1 MKKYILAALLTAI
14 APPAFAQCEL
24 TIPSMGALRYNTF
37 DTMDQ
42 VILMS
47 GTVTCD
53 MTTTVR
59 IQASKGSSNTY
70 NQRTFASGQ
79 NRLNYNVYL
88 GTSETYIWGDRSAG
102 TSEMRFMVN
111 NATATPITAN
121 VRIPAGQNPPVGVY
135 SDTLVFTLIF

>member
-1 MKKYILAALLTAI
+1 MKKYILAALLAATAT
-14 APPAFAQCEL
+14 PAFAQCEL

-37 DTMDQ
+37 DTIDQ

-53 MTTTVR
+53 VTTTVR
-59 IQASKGSSNTY
+59 IQSSKGSSNTY

-79 NRLNYNVYL
+79 NRLNYNLYL
-88 GTSETYIWGDRSAG
+88 DTSETYIWGDRSAG
-102 TSEMRFMVN
+102 TSEMRLRVTN
-111 NATATPITAN
+111 ATPITAN

>member
-1 MKKYILAALLTAI
+1 MKKYIFAALLAAI
-14 APPAFAQCEL
+14 ATPAFAQCEL

-37 DTMDQ
+37 DAMDQ

-53 MTTTVR
+53 IATTVR
-59 IQASKGSSNTY
+59 IQSSKGSSSTY
-70 NQRTFASGQ
+70 NQRTFAAGQ

-88 GTSETYIWGDRSAG
+88 GTSETYIWGDGSAG
-102 TSEMRFMVN
+102 TSEMGLTVN
-111 NATATPITAN
+111 NATPITAN